1 MYDKITMPKKRD
13 IGKFYKD
20 IRASI
25 VSRQL
30 TLTLLSSRG
39 VDYA

>member
-1 MYDKITMPKKRD
+1 MYGKITMPKKRSM
-13 IGKFYKD
+13 GKFYKD

-25 VSRQL
+25 FSRQM
-30 TLTLLSSRG
+30 TFTLLSSRG